1 MKIKS
6 LLLAAVLSVTAAS
19 ADDVMKKSMGM
30 MNQGMNDI
38 QAGFMN
44 NNVSLIKSGAKLVED
59 GNKLFS
65 TQEVIK
71 QYLPT
76 NKKHMTNTA
85 KTHSDGIRQQLTV
98 MSLKLDEKAY
108 LKAGQAYADML
119 NACSSCH
126 AIVRNW

>member
-1 MKIKS
+1 MKIRN
-6 LLLAAVLSVTAAS
+6 LLLVAVLGVTVAN
-19 ADDVMKKSMGM
+19 ADDVMRKSMSLM
-30 MNQGMNDI
+30 AQGMNDI
-38 QAGFMN
+38 QSGFMN
-44 NNVSLIKSGAKLVED
+44 NNVNLIRSGSKLVED

-65 TQEVIK
+65 TQDVIK
-71 QYLPT
+71 QYLPE

-85 KTHSDGIRQQLTV
+85 KKHSDTIRQQLTV

-108 LKAGQAYADML
+108 LKAGQAFGDML

>member
-6 LLLAAVLSVTAAS
+6 LLLAVVLSVTAAN

-30 MNQGMNDI
+30 MSAGMNDI

-44 NNVSLIKSGAKLVED
+44 NNIHQIRSGATLVEE

-65 TQEVIK
+65 SKDTIK
-71 QYLPT
+71 QYLPD
-76 NKKHMTNTA
+76 NKKHLVNTA
-85 KTHSDGIRQQLTV
+85 IKHSDTIRGQVTV
-98 MSLKLDEKAY
+98 LNLKLDEKAF

>member
-6 LLLAAVLSVTAAS
+6 LLLAVVLSVTAAN

-30 MNQGMNDI
+30 MSAGMNDI

-44 NNVSLIKSGAKLVED
+44 NNIHQIRSGATLVEE

-65 TQEVIK
+65 SKETIK
-71 QYLPT
+71 QYLPD
-76 NKKHMTNTA
+76 NKKHLVNTA
-85 KTHSDGIRQQLTV
+85 IKHSDTIRGQVTV
-98 MSLKLDEKAY
+98 LNLKLDEKAF